1 MERISRYRWSAVA
14 LLAGAA
20 LRGVFLY
27 WHPVPAGDALAY
39 GDLAGNMLA
48 HHVFGYTEDVLL
60 PTLVRLPGYPAFLA
74 LCFTLFGSANYVA
87 VICIQAAVDLL
98 SCLLLGKLAGRLMG
112 SRAEMATLWL
122 AALCPFIANY
132 AAVALTES
140 LSLFCVVLALFALE
154 RWT

>member
-1 MERISRYRWSAVA
+1 
-14 LLAGAA
+14 
-20 LRGVFLY
+20 
-27 WHPVPAGDALAY
+27 
-39 GDLAGNMLA
+39 MLA

-122 AALCPFIANY
+122 AALCPFTANY

-140 LSLFCVVLALFALE
+140 LSLFCVVLGPLRTGTLDFDQPRNLGMAPWTRAPPSLFSCA
-154 RWT
+154 RMGACSPRQ